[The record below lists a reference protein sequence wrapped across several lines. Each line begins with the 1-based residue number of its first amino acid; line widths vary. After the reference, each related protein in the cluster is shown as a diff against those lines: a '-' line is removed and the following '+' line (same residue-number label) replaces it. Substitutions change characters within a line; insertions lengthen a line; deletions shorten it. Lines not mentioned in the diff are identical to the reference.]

1 MKKRVLLLFLE
12 ISKKDLDLACGLL
25 YQIGISSLEEKNSRN
40 RILLK
45 AELPEKKIIP
55 KIKKLIKT
63 HPDIFKKMRLGT
75 LTDFTWQTKYQE
87 YLKPFLFLKTPE
99 LWIDPRPQPVSFPDL
114 IGESKLKN
122 KTRSP
127 GRAPKAPLWGRRMT
141 KGKINSKVNTLQI
154 EAGLAFGTGAHPT
167 TQLAAQLLTESIR
180 KNSIQ
185 EIVDLGCGT
194 GLLGL
199 VASKLT
205 GCKVWGIDN
214 DPVALKVAQENF
226 KKNLCKAYF
235 AESLVPLQKKKL
247 PLIVA
252 NILLSTLIE
261 LRAPIT
267 KHLQKKGLL
276 IVSGLLYRDCEELL
290 KAYKDYTLLKRLNRK
305 GWAALLLQKL

>member
-12 ISKKDLDLACGLL
+12 ISKKDLDLASGLL
-25 YQIGISSLEEKNSRN
+25 YQIGISSIEEKNQRH
-40 RILLK
+40 RTLIK
-45 AELPEKKIIP
+45 AELSSKKLLP
-55 KIKKLIKT
+55 QIKKLLAT
-63 HPDIFKKMRLGT
+63 YPDVFLKIDVKT

-99 LWIDPRPQPVSFPDL
+99 LWIDPRP
-114 IGESKLKN
+114 SKKP
-122 KTRSP
+122 KT
-127 GRAPKAPLWGRRMT
+127 
-141 KGKINSKVNTLQI
+141 NTLQI

-167 TQLAAQLLTESIR
+167 TQLAAQLLTESIQ

-205 GCKVWGIDN
+205 SCKVWGIDN
-214 DPVALKVAQENF
+214 DPIALKVARENF
-226 KKNLCKAYF
+226 KKNLCKAQF
-235 AESLVPLQKKKL
+235 SESLAPLQKKKL

-305 GWAALLLQKL
+305 GWAALLLQKV